1 MHREQEPPPSSLDS
15 FATEPDDSDQDN
27 TVASHSVFADDA
39 ADEVIPPADL
49 SAEPDPG
56 RQADSGHR
64 FSEQPFAPVTKRSR
78 TFLQPLL
85 AAAVVL
91 VLLAASGWLGW
102 RVTTRRLAEFA
113 RSDTQ
118 LTGGDT
124 PSGSP
129 AGADD
134 RSHGPSRSK
143 PALDQHT
150 TAQTSTAPGDAEEP
164 AGAQLPLSLTSAHL
178 VKEPAGHVVT
188 SSPAFGPKGNTMF
201 FHMASARGSTLVSAD
216 IAPSGN
222 LGRITRLV
230 NDGAHNYHARPSP
243 DGTRIAF
250 DSDRD
255 GERAV
260 YVARVDGAEARKVSG
275 EGYAAIPSWSPDS
288 NALLV
293 IKAERARRRVWNLW
307 HLTLGTG
314 EWRRLSSYTYGQ
326 TWGGSWFP
334 DGQRIAFSHED
345 QLVILDLQKG
355 NRRVYRS
362 PKRGR
367 LVRTPAVSPDGRA
380 IIFQLYRDG
389 AWVLDAASG
398 AMRRVLADPSAEE
411 FAWSADGHQ
420 VAYHSRQSGMWRVW
434 VASVP

>member
-1 MHREQEPPPSSLDS
+1 MHRGHEPPPSSLDS
-15 FATEPDDSDQDN
+15 FATEPDESDQDGS
-27 TVASHSVFADDA
+27 VASQSVFVEDA
-39 ADEVIPPADL
+39 ADEVIPAGDL
-49 SAEPDPG
+49 SAEPDQG
-56 RQADSGHR
+56 ISADSGHR
-64 FSEQPFAPVTKRSR
+64 FSEQPFAPATERSR
-78 TFLQPLL
+78 TSLHPLL

-102 RVTTRRLAEFA
+102 RVASRRLAGFA
-113 RSDTQ
+113 HSDTQ
-118 LTGGDT
+118 LTGGD
-124 PSGSP
+124 GYSP
-129 AGADD
+129 ADPDD
-134 RSHGPSRSK
+134 RSPGPSTSK
-143 PALDQHT
+143 PAPDEHT
-150 TAQTSTAPGDAEEP
+150 TARTSTAPGDAEES
-164 AGAQLPLSLTSAHL
+164 AGARLPLSLTSAHVL
-178 VKEPAGHVVT
+178 KEPAGRVVT
-188 SSPAFGPKGNTMF
+188 YSPAFGPRGNTMF
-201 FHMASARGSTLVSAD
+201 FHMDSAHGSTLVSAE

-222 LGRITRLV
+222 LGRITSLV
-230 NDGAHNYHARPSP
+230 DDGAQNYHARPSP

-275 EGYAAIPSWSPDS
+275 DGYAAIPSWSPDS

-293 IKAERARRRVWNLW
+293 IKAERPRRRVWNLW

-314 EWRRLSSYTYGQ
+314 EWRRLSSYAYGQ

-389 AWVLDAASG
+389 GWVLDVASG

-411 FAWSADGHQ
+411 FAWSADGHR